1 MRLSLSEAKANSL
14 LTKLKQIKTIK
25 LFFAVAAATVFLGA
39 CNNTGNNQQQD
50 ADTMEM
56 TPTPMPSDTMMN
68 DTMND
73 TLMNDTL

>member
-1 MRLSLSEAKANSL
+1 M
-14 LTKLKQIKTIK
+14 KTIK

-68 DTMND
+68 DTM
-73 TLMNDTL
+73 MNDTL